1 MTIITY
7 QNKDLLNES
16 LLNSLRKQLDKLYVK
31 EIISGYT
38 VNKDVLTIHFIE
50 NNPNVLFQSG
60 IMIGLAYAIALTKI

>member
-50 NNPNVLFQSG
+50 DNPNILFQSG
-60 IMIGLAYAIALTKI
+60 VMIGLTYAITLI